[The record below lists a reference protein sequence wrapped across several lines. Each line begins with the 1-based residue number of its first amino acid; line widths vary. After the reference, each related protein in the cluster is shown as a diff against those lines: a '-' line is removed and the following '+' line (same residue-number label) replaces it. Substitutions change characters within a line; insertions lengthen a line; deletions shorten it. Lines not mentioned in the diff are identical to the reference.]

1 MIKGKI
7 LVVEDDEGMRI
18 FVASALKKRGYTVSE
33 AETGEGALEKIK
45 EEPFDLIIMD
55 VRLPGISGIEAL
67 DKIKEIDPQ
76 AIILIMTAYGKRE
89 MALEA
94 IKKGAY
100 DYFSKPFQIEEMEV
114 IINRSLEKRRL
125 EEEIRQLRR
134 ELARDH
140 GASGLVFAGPQMERI
155 YEVVGRVSPTDSTV
169 LITGESGT
177 GKELIAD
184 LIHNQ
189 SKRRDMPFIKLNC
202 VAIPEGLLE
211 SELFGHEKGAF
222 TGAYARR
229 QGKFELAH
237 EGTLFLDE
245 IGDMSLPTQAK
256 ILRVLQEREFE
267 RVGGGKTIK
276 VDVRIIAATNKDLK
290 KKVAG
295 GAFREDLYYRL
306 NVVNIHLPP
315 LRERR
320 GDIPI
325 LAAHFLELKNMRT
338 GRKIKDFSSDA
349 LDILINYPWPGNVR
363 ELKNTVERA
372 VILAEG
378 NIIDS
383 TCLFMEDRNAG
394 EIESLSGPSLDSAM
408 ASIEKKMILDALE
421 KAGGIQKRA
430 AKLLGITERS
440 LWHKVKKYRIRV
452 REIKKLKN
460 LQDL

>member
-189 SKRRDMPFIKLNC
+189 SKRKDMPFIKLNC

-237 EGTLFLDE
+237 KGTLFLDE
-245 IGDMSLPTQAK
+245 IGDMSPPTQAK

-372 VILAEG
+372 VILTEG

-440 LWHKVKKYRIRV
+440 LWHKVKKYQIRV
-452 REIKKLKN
+452 GAIKKLKN

>member
-125 EEEIRQLRR
+125 EEEIRRLRR

-177 GKELIAD
+177 GKELVAD

-237 EGTLFLDE
+237 KGTLFLDE
-245 IGDMSLPTQAK
+245 IGDMSPPTQAK

-372 VILAEG
+372 VILTEG

-394 EIESLSGPSLDSAM
+394 EIESLSGPS
-408 ASIEKKMILDALE
+408 
-421 KAGGIQKRA
+421 
-430 AKLLGITERS
+430 
-440 LWHKVKKYRIRV
+440 
-452 REIKKLKN
+452 
-460 LQDL
+460 

>member
-7 LVVEDDEGMRI
+7 LIAEDDEGMRM
-18 FVASALKKRGYTVSE
+18 FVASALKKRGYSVSE
-33 AETGEGALEKIK
+33 AETGEDALEKIRK
-45 EEPFDLIIMD
+45 EPFDLIIMD

-67 DKIKEIDPQ
+67 DKIKEIDPR
-76 AIILIMTAYGKRE
+76 AIVLIMTAYGNRE
-89 MALEA
+89 MALAA

-100 DYFSKPFQIEEMEV
+100 DYFSKPFEIEEMEV

-125 EEEIRQLRR
+125 EEQVSQLRR
-134 ELARDH
+134 ELAGDH
-140 GASGLVFAGPQMERI
+140 GTAGLVFADRQMERI
-155 YEVVGRVSPTDSTV
+155 YEVVERVSPTDSTV

-184 LIHNQ
+184 LIHNR

-222 TGAYARR
+222 TGAHARR
-229 QGKFELAH
+229 QGKFELADR
-237 EGTLFLDE
+237 GTLFLDE
-245 IGDMSLPTQAK
+245 IGDMSDPTQAK

-267 RVGGGKTIK
+267 RVGGSRTIK

-290 KKVAG
+290 KKVAE

-306 NVVNIHLPP
+306 KVMDIHLPA
-315 LRERR
+315 LRERK

-325 LAAHFLELKNMRT
+325 LAEHFLELTTTRMGK
-338 GRKIKDFSSDA
+338 KIKGFTREA
-349 LDILINYPWPGNVR
+349 LDGLMNYAWPGNVR
-363 ELKNTVERA
+363 ELKNVVERA
-372 VILAEG
+372 VILTEQDL
-378 NIIDS
+378 IDS
-383 TCLFMEDRNAG
+383 TCLFMKDEKPG
-394 EIESLSGPSLDSAM
+394 TIEPLSGHSLDSAL
-408 ASIEKKMILDALE
+408 ASIEKRMILDALG

-430 AKLLGITERS
+430 AKLLGISERS
-440 LWHKVKKYRIRV
+440 LWHKVKKYQIKA

-460 LQDL
+460 L